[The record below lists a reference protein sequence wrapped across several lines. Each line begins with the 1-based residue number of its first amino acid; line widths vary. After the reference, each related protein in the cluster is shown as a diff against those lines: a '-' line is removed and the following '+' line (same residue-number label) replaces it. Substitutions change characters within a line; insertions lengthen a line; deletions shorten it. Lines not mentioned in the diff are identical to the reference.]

1 MVFPFGFRAV
11 FVWFYPLELVK
22 MFLEKFKNRFE
33 WLALK
38 LTESEKR
45 KIGVIS
51 IGSGKVGMCLRFDE
65 IKIDSN
71 KRR

>member
-1 MVFPFGFRAV
+1 
-11 FVWFYPLELVK
+11 